1 MGKYSAVLSAL
12 LATAGILCPAQD
24 HAGTPGFEV
33 VSVKPSSSAAQ
44 GSSVRLTPG
53 GRLIAQNATLQLLVT
68 TAYQIRDFQ
77 LVGGPSWIRSD
88 RFDIEAKSSGN
99 PNADQ
104 VSGMLQVLLADRFHL
119 AVHHDTKELPV
130 YRLLK
135 AKGGPKLSS
144 SREGSCTPMVPPP
157 LHPDPATLRPCGGF
171 NLARNFLMGGG
182 ASVEKLAASL
192 SRVLGQTVLDQ
203 TGIEGAYDVTLRWTP
218 DDTQA
223 FLSPANPSET
233 KSDDSGPSLFTA
245 IREQLGLRL
254 EAGRGPVKV
263 LVVDRAESPSAN

>member
-1 MGKYSAVLSAL
+1 MGKYCAVVSAL
-12 LATAGILCPAQD
+12 LATAGVLCLAQD
-24 HAGTPGFEV
+24 HSGTPVFEV
-33 VSVKPSSSAAQ
+33 ASVKPSSSTAQ

-53 GRLIAQNATLQLLVT
+53 GRLVAQNATLQLLVT

-77 LVGGPSWIRSD
+77 LIGGPSWVRSE
-88 RFDIEAKSSGN
+88 RFDIEAKPSGN

-104 VSGMLQVLLADRFHL
+104 VSEMLQVLLADRFHL
-119 AVHHDTKELPV
+119 AAHRETKELPV
-130 YRLLK
+130 YRLLQ
-135 AKGGPKLSS
+135 AKGEPKLSP

-192 SRVLGQTVLDQ
+192 SRVLGQTVLDR
-203 TGIEGAYDVTLRWTP
+203 TGIEGSYDITLRWTP

-223 FLSPANPSET
+223 FLSPANPPET
-233 KSDDSGPSLFTA
+233 KFDDSGPSLFTA
-245 IREQLGLRL
+245 IQEQLGLRL
-254 EAGRGPVKV
+254 EAGRGPVEV
-263 LVVDRAESPSAN
+263 LVIDRAEHPSAN